1 MDNTITLKDLKN
13 KLIGLNNDF
22 ILINGR
28 LNGQI
33 YNRLIFKNNN
43 KFYNIYF
50 KLKKKDKVNKW
61 NSLVALDTIN
71 TIVEYKQSEIQ

>member
-13 KLIGLNNDF
+13 SLNNDF

-33 YNRLIFKNNN
+33 YNRLIFKDNN

-50 KLKKKDKVNKW
+50 KLKKKDKANKW

-71 TIVEYKQSEIQ
+71 ITVEYKHSEIQ